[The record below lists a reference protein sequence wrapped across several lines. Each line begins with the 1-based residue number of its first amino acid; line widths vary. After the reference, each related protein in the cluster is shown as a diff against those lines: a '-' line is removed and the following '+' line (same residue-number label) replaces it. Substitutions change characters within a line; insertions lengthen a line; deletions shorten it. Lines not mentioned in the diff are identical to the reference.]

1 MSQTSSSLARK
12 KDSEEGKKK
21 ISFIEQA
28 NKRKECD
35 KLAAYIMSIDLMLNS
50 VLHQLVVN
58 SMTTIQDSIS
68 QRLAGAEEAKQ
79 KAKSGK
85 KKKVQVS
92 KIDKNKI
99 KFCSGRSWR
108 IQPRWAA
115 SSVCHRGGGEH
126 LVLVLNFPQV
136 VLDYTGMSFSPNK
149 ADFES
154 GMERVVGKLEET
166 VLCIQPLVMDP
177 VFYPFTRPVLYGK
190 QEDLAF
196 KEGPSLQ
203 VRILLTNINYI
214 FKCRTSWK
222 TI

>member
-12 KDSEEGKKK
+12 KESEEGKKK

-92 KIDKNKI
+92 EPKTNTSKEITCQAGPGESN
-99 KFCSGRSWR
+99 
-108 IQPRWAA
+108 Q
-115 SSVCHRGGGEH
+115 GGPPALFVTEVGEH
-126 LVLVLNFPQV
+126 V
-136 VLDYTGMSFSPNK
+136 VYWGKPFSRW
-149 ADFES
+149 F
-154 GMERVVGKLEET
+154 LT
-166 VLCIQPLVMDP
+166 
-177 VFYPFTRPVLYGK
+177 TR
-190 QEDLAF
+190 A
-196 KEGPSLQ
+196 
-203 VRILLTNINYI
+203 
-214 FKCRTSWK
+214 
-222 TI
+222 

>member
-92 KIDKNKI
+92 KIDKNK
-99 KFCSGRSWR
+99 KNFCSGRSWR

-126 LVLVLNFPQV
+126 LVLVLNF
-136 VLDYTGMSFSPNK
+136 SPGG
-149 ADFES
+149 S
-154 GMERVVGKLEET
+154 
-166 VLCIQPLVMDP
+166 
-177 VFYPFTRPVLYGK
+177 
-190 QEDLAF
+190 
-196 KEGPSLQ
+196 
-203 VRILLTNINYI
+203 
-214 FKCRTSWK
+214 
-222 TI
+222 